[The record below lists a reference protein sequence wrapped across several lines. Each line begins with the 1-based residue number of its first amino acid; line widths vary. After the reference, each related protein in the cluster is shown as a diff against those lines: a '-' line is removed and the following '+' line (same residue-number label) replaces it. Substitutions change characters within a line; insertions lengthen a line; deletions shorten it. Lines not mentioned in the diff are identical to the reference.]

1 MRNMKKYIYLF
12 IMLVCIMSSCT
23 SPEDGLVIPPSINAN
38 LTRFRVYQ
46 NRNIYFDA
54 TIDQEAH
61 TVSLTIPEGIDKT
74 TIRPE
79 IIVSEGAVVTPA
91 SGAMQDFTNPVE
103 YTVVSPN
110 GETTNV
116 YTVTVNY

>member
-23 SPEDGLVIPPSINAN
+23 RPEDGLVIPPSINAN

-46 NRNIYFDA
+46 NQNIYFDA

-61 TVSLTIPEGIDKT
+61 TVCLERSGSNTGIGRNARFYQSGG
-74 TIRPE
+74 IYSC
-79 IIVSEGAVVTPA
+79 VSKW
-91 SGAMQDFTNPVE
+91 
-103 YTVVSPN
+103 
-110 GETTNV
+110 
-116 YTVTVNY
+116 

>member
-23 SPEDGLVIPPSINAN
+23 RPEDGLVIPPSINAN

-46 NRNIYFDA
+46 NQNIYFDA

-79 IIVSEGAVVTPA
+79 IIVSEGAGVHRHRAQCKILPIRWNIQLCLQMVRQPT
-91 SGAMQDFTNPVE
+91 SIQLQ
-103 YTVVSPN
+103 
-110 GETTNV
+110 
-116 YTVTVNY
+116 

>member
-1 MRNMKKYIYLF
+1 MSNMKKYIYLL
-12 IMLVCIMSSCT
+12 IMLVCIMSSCER
-23 SPEDGLVIPPSINAN
+23 PEDGLVIPPSTNAN

-46 NRNIYFDA
+46 NQNLYFDA
-54 TIDQEAH
+54 AIDQATR
-61 TVSLTIPEGIDKT
+61 TVLLSIPRGIDKT

-79 IIVSEGAVVTPA
+79 IIVSEKAVVTPA
-91 SGAMQDFTNPVE
+91 SGEMKDFTNPVE

>member
-23 SPEDGLVIPPSINAN
+23 RPEDGLVIPSSINAN